1 MLQCDA
7 AKVKPGLKGNLIVNI
22 SAERAGAGQPPAR
35 LSRHPAGR
43 PLRNR
48 RAPPVG
54 GSDRWGR
61 RCSPALACAPPSGAR
76 RASLDRWQA
85 STACPTSAELHP
97 RGPAVCNGSMTKSI
111 HLRGRA
117 AGGWR
122 SPGRRVLGLC
132 WGHPRPVSKGIYQY
146 RFDPGS
152 GKVTPLGV
160 AAVTVDPAFF
170 AVHPNRRILFVANEY
185 ENPGEAGNTISSFAI
200 DAATG
205 KLTFLNKISAKGDGP
220 CYIVV
225 DKTGKNLLLANFGS
239 GSVAVLPI
247 AVDGRLGEATAFI
260 QHAGSSVNPDRQK
273 GPHAHCIILSPD
285 NRFALVSDLGLDKV
299 LVYRF
304 DAAKGTLAPN
314 DPPFTK
320 VAPGAGS
327 RHLVFHPN
335 GKIVYCISEMASSHD
350 HLRIRGERRDA
361 ERDPNGLDAARGLQ
375 GEQHGGRGASES
387 RGDGALRVEPRA
399 RQHRGVLDRS
409 APVEADA
416 ESSTF
421 RRRERRHGI
430 SGSIPPGNTCSPRTR
445 DPTTWWCW
453 PWTRSPASSRLRGRC

>member
-1 MLQCDA
+1 MMKSWICA
-7 AKVKPGLKGNLIVNI
+7 AALLV
-22 SAERAGAGQPPAR
+22 
-35 LSRHPAGR
+35 
-43 PLRNR
+43 
-48 RAPPVG
+48 VG
-54 GSDRWGR
+54 GAQAAEYWVYV
-61 RCSPALACAPPSGAR
+61 GA
-76 RASLDRWQA
+76 
-85 STACPTSAELHP
+85 
-97 RGPAVCNGSMTKSI
+97 M
-111 HLRGRA
+111 
-117 AGGWR
+117 
-122 SPGRRVLGLC
+122 
-132 WGHPRPVSKGIYQY
+132 PRPVSKGIYQY

-170 AVHPNRRILFVANEY
+170 AVHPNRRVLFVANEY

-220 CYIVV
+220 CYIAV

-247 AVDGRLGEATAFI
+247 AADGRLGEATAFI
-260 QHAGSSVNPDRQK
+260 QHAGSSVNPVRQK

-335 GKIVYCISEMASSHD
+335 GKIVYCISEMGSSMITFEYAAGGGTLKEIQTVSTLPAEFKGTSTGAEVQVNRAGTVLYGSNRGHD
-350 HLRIRGERRDA
+350 SIAVFSIDPRQFTLTPVEHVPTQGKTPRYFGIDPTGKYVFVANQGSNNVVVLAVDA
-361 ERDPNGLDAARGLQ
+361 KSGKLTPTGTVLTDA
-375 GEQHGGRGASES
+375 
-387 RGDGALRVEPRA
+387 P
-399 RQHRGVLDRS
+399 
-409 APVEADA
+409 APVCVEFVA
-416 ESSTF
+416 
-421 RRRERRHGI
+421 RR
-430 SGSIPPGNTCSPRTR
+430 
-445 DPTTWWCW
+445 
-453 PWTRSPASSRLRGRC
+453 